1 MGREDAAE
9 LLLPGVPSRLYSFP
23 AFSVSLVYFTI
34 LFTMM
39 LAFRPAFVVILLIRA
54 TLVCRDFVSSSL
66 LASYGHLSG
75 SWVFFLLCSELV
87 SLISTLGSLDWLRL
101 MPLTACS

>member
-34 LFTMM
+34 LFAMT
-39 LAFRPAFVVILLIRA
+39 LAFKPAFVVILLILA
-54 TLVCRDFVSSSL
+54 TSVCRDLTSSSL
-66 LASYGHLSG
+66 LASCRHLSG
-75 SWVFFLLCSELV
+75 SWVFAF
-87 SLISTLGSLDWLRL
+87 
-101 MPLTACS
+101 

>member
-23 AFSVSLVYFTI
+23 AFSVSFVYFTI

-39 LAFRPAFVVILLIRA
+39 LAFRPAFVVILLILA
-54 TLVCRDFVSSSL
+54 TSVCRDLASSCL
-66 LASYGHLSG
+66 LASCRHLSG
-75 SWVFFLLCSELV
+75 SWVFSF
-87 SLISTLGSLDWLRL
+87 
-101 MPLTACS
+101 